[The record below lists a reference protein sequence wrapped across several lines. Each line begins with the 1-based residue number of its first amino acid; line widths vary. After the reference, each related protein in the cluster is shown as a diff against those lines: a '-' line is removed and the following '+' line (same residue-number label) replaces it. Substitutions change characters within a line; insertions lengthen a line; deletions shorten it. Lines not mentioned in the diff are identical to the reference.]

1 MTEISLLPGWS
12 LAAASLDPLRLALI
26 ERLPHAAVASH
37 ELPVVSLATLEQD
50 LAGLANALPSGVLVG
65 WSLGGMLALQL
76 MRRFP
81 DRFAAVVTIA
91 SNACFVARSDWPEA
105 MPRETFK
112 TFYNDYRYESDKTSK
127 RFALLVTQGSQR
139 GRQLARELI
148 WDTRDP
154 EQRLHALAVLGILD
168 NRALLRNAPSPVLHC
183 FGGQDGLVP
192 PAAAERLTE
201 LNVLARVVT
210 LPEASHALPVEQPLW
225 LAEQIASFLEQNH
238 V

>member
-1 MTEISLLPGWS
+1 MTDISLLPGWS

-26 ERLPHAAVASH
+26 ERLPRARVAAH

-50 LAGLANALPSGVLVG
+50 LAGLAEALPGGILVG

-76 MRRFP
+76 IRRFP
-81 DRFAAVVTIA
+81 EKFTAVVTIA
-91 SNACFVARSDWPEA
+91 SNACFVTRNDWPEA

-112 TFYNDYRYESDKTSK
+112 AFYNDYRYESDKTAK
-127 RFALLVTQGSQR
+127 RFGLLVIQGSQR
-139 GRQLARELI
+139 GRQLVRELV

-168 NRALLRNAPSPVLHC
+168 NRALLRNATSPVLHC
-183 FGGQDGLVP
+183 LGGQDALVP
-192 PAAAERLTE
+192 PAAADRLAE
-201 LNVLARVVT
+201 LNASARVVM

-225 LAEQIASFLEQNH
+225 LAEQIASFLELNH